1 MIMADQLRAA
11 CPLRLVRGD
20 ECGGV
25 NFKRCRGRIGD
36 IGAGLRRVDALRRSE
51 QQPAH
56 LNIGRFCGVS
66 ADRGD
71 GFA

>member
-1 MIMADQLRAA
+1 MIMADQLRPP

-25 NFKRCRGRIGD
+25 NFKHCRGRIGY
-36 IGAGLRRVDALRRSE
+36 IGAGLRRADAIRRSE
-51 QQPAH
+51 QKPAH
-56 LNIGRFCGVS
+56 LNIGRLCGVR